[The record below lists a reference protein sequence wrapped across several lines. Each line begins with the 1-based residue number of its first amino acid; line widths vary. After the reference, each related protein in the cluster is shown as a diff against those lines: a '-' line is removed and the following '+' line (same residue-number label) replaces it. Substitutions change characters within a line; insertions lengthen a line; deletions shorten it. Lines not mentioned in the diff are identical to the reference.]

1 LGASLAP
8 PTALARVQ
16 GRWAEVA
23 GEAVAAESEPVSER
37 DGVVT
42 IRCSSAVWA
51 NELQL
56 LSEDLLGRLNSALA
70 GASEKGPVRGLRFV
84 SGGRRGAL

>member
-1 LGASLAP
+1 M
-8 PTALARVQ
+8 Q

-23 GEAVAAESEPVSER
+23 GEAVATESEPVSER

-42 IRCSSAVWA
+42 VRCSSAVWA

-56 LSEDLLGRLNSALA
+56 LSEDLLGRLNAALA
-70 GASEKGPVRGLRFV
+70 EAGRRAPVRGLRFV
-84 SGGRRGAL
+84 SGGRRAAL